1 MIDVYLDSF
10 WNQDPSYAYMNFG
23 LSDGTK
29 TNQNDGY
36 NDVERKMNFD
46 RRLIRCV
53 QVFHSSHIR
62 GFKFLDKEFKVLYEI
77 GTFGYQHT

>member
-1 MIDVYLDSF
+1 
-10 WNQDPSYAYMNFG
+10 MNFG

-53 QVFHSSHIR
+53 QVFHSSYIR

>member
-1 MIDVYLDSF
+1 
-10 WNQDPSYAYMNFG
+10 MNFG

-29 TNQNDGY
+29 TNQNDGHNY
-36 NDVERKMNFD
+36 VERKMNFD

-53 QVFHSSHIR
+53 QVFNSSHIR